1 MYIKRKLEKKILNL
15 SAAFPVVMVTGA
27 RQVGKTTLLKH
38 LAESARNFVTL
49 DIPENRIMAV
59 EEPAAFFQ
67 KYKPPL
73 IIDEFQ
79 YAPNLLPYIKAYVDE
94 HKICGCFWLTGS
106 QSFVSMQNV
115 SESLAGRVGIVNLFS
130 LSNSE
135 ISGSLFDNYETSF
148 DTLLARFNKTQK
160 VSRRELF
167 EKMVKGG
174 MPRLYE
180 RADIRTDDYFGSYFQ
195 TYLSRDIKD
204 LSQVADELSFY
215 KFMRVCAGLTA
226 SHVDY
231 TNISKKVGITVNKA
245 KEWVSILVSS
255 GIIILLSPYFSN
267 SLKRVIKTPKLY
279 FMDMGLLC
287 YLYGIDDAD
296 VLEKLSNSGAFFEN
310 YVISEVYK
318 SFVNTGL
325 RPSLYYYRDTN
336 NRKEID
342 LLIER
347 NGVLY
352 PIEIKES
359 ANPGKNAIK
368 NFDAIAPVTN
378 TGMTIGTGNIIC
390 SSNDIYPIGNDT
402 WAVPHWLI

>member
-15 SAAFPVVMVTGA
+15 SDAFPVVMVTGA

-38 LAESARNFVTL
+38 LAEPTRNFVTL

-79 YAPNLLPYIKAYVDE
+79 YAPNLLPYIKTYVDE
-94 HKICGCFWLTGS
+94 HKSCGNFWLTGS

-135 ISGSLFDNYETSF
+135 ISGSLFDKYENSF
-148 DTLLARFNKTQK
+148 DILFARQK
-160 VSRRELF
+160 IAQKMSRRELYAA
-167 EKMVKGG
+167 MVRGG

-180 RADIRTDDYFGSYFQ
+180 RTDILPSDYFGSYFQ

-204 LSQVADELSFY
+204 LSQVADELSFF
-215 KFMRVCAGLTA
+215 KFMQVCAGLTA

-231 TNISKKVGITVNKA
+231 TNISRKVGITVKKA

-255 GIIILLSPYFSN
+255 GIIILLPPYFSN
-267 SLKRVIKTPKLY
+267 SLKRVVKTPKLY

-287 YLYGIDDAD
+287 YLYGIDDAG
-296 VLEKLSNSGAFFEN
+296 VLEKLSNTGAFFEN
-310 YVISEVYK
+310 YVVSEVYK

-325 RPSLYYYRDTN
+325 RPPLYFYRDAN

-347 NGVLY
+347 NAVLY

-359 ANPGKNAIK
+359 ANPDKNATK
-368 NFDAIAPVTN
+368 NFDAITPVAN
-378 TGMTIGTGNIIC
+378 AGMTIGTGNIIC
-390 SSNDIYPIGNDT
+390 SSDDIYPLGNDT
-402 WAVPHWLI
+402 WVVPHWLI